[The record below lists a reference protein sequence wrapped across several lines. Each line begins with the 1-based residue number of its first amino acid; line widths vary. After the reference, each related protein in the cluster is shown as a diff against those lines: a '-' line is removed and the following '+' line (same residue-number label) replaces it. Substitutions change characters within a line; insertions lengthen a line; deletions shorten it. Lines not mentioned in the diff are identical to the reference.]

1 MFLGVL
7 SLDGTLFVYGNF
19 ETGVFMTHTFCYYY
33 FKKRFEKMSHYRIQS
48 KTLLF
53 SRWEG
58 FNMYIVGSI
67 ILFVILS
74 LSAALDGD
82 FSGIEAIAKFV
93 GFVLLMVGV
102 MWLLT
107 HPVLLLVVIALL
119 VIIGL
124 ASS

>member
-1 MFLGVL
+1 
-7 SLDGTLFVYGNF
+7 
-19 ETGVFMTHTFCYYY
+19 
-33 FKKRFEKMSHYRIQS
+33 
-48 KTLLF
+48 
-53 SRWEG
+53 
-58 FNMYIVGSI
+58 MYIVGSI

-74 LSAALDGD
+74 LGAALDGD

-119 VIIGL
+119 VIVGL
-124 ASS
+124 AGS

>member
-1 MFLGVL
+1 
-7 SLDGTLFVYGNF
+7 
-19 ETGVFMTHTFCYYY
+19 
-33 FKKRFEKMSHYRIQS
+33 
-48 KTLLF
+48 
-53 SRWEG
+53 
-58 FNMYIVGSI
+58 MYIVGSI

-74 LSAALDGD
+74 LGAALDGD

-107 HPVLLLVVIALL
+107 HPILLLVGIALL

-124 ASS
+124 AGS

>member
-1 MFLGVL
+1 
-7 SLDGTLFVYGNF
+7 
-19 ETGVFMTHTFCYYY
+19 
-33 FKKRFEKMSHYRIQS
+33 
-48 KTLLF
+48 
-53 SRWEG
+53 
-58 FNMYIVGSI
+58 MYIVGSI

-74 LSAALDGD
+74 LGAALDGD

-124 ASS
+124 AGS

>member
-1 MFLGVL
+1 
-7 SLDGTLFVYGNF
+7 
-19 ETGVFMTHTFCYYY
+19 
-33 FKKRFEKMSHYRIQS
+33 
-48 KTLLF
+48 
-53 SRWEG
+53 
-58 FNMYIVGSI
+58 MYIVGSI

-74 LSAALDGD
+74 LGAALDGD

-107 HPVLLLVVIALL
+107 HPILLLVVIALL

-124 ASS
+124 AGS

>member
-1 MFLGVL
+1 
-7 SLDGTLFVYGNF
+7 
-19 ETGVFMTHTFCYYY
+19 
-33 FKKRFEKMSHYRIQS
+33 
-48 KTLLF
+48 
-53 SRWEG
+53 
-58 FNMYIVGSI
+58 MYIVGSI

-74 LSAALDGD
+74 LGAALDGD

-107 HPVLLLVVIALL
+107 HPILLLVVIVLL

-124 ASS
+124 AGS